1 MAHKRCI
8 IFFNGIEGIYSE
20 TKGPRRRIK
29 IQNAVISRR
38 HNQGTRGAKKNHGT
52 RVTRTGRTNQIT
64 GHARDTWG
72 DWFGRRAQRPPECPF
87 WFSHIGLH
95 ITFYKTST
103 DGAED
108 DALSTWTAITCLY
121 FLHIEAGR
129 VFGLQGRVRE
139 DPTMSSNSKPITSDQ
154 NFVTTHQTQP
164 AMQCT
169 PPPLYVVLQ
178 QQSIY
183 SEQAF
188 FGIFKGHIIIDDGI
202 LLLQHIIDDG

>member
-1 MAHKRCI
+1 MGHASHVQ
-8 IFFNGIEGIYSE
+8 GAQ
-20 TKGPRRRIK
+20 IK
-29 IQNAVISRR
+29 LLGMQE
-38 HNQGTRGAKKNHGT
+38 TRGEIGLAE
-52 RVTRTGRTNQIT
+52 
-64 GHARDTWG
+64 
-72 DWFGRRAQRPPECPF
+72 GRRGL
-87 WFSHIGLH
+87 SDIGLH

-188 FGIFKGHIIIDDGI
+188 FCIFKGHIIIDDGI